1 MFARLEMCM
10 WSEFSKSAAD
20 ANLCSV
26 LRRQL
31 LCQLCRAGSLVNAVR
46 ANRQTCSVV
55 LLFLSRSRNASSTF
69 MEQCFCVSSRRAAED
84 VYRLGVGLAPVT
96 EFDALTFR

>member
-31 LCQLCRAGSLVNAVR
+31 LCQLCRAGSLVYAVR

-55 LLFLSRSRNASSTF
+55 FSSSRSRNTSSTF
-69 MEQCFCVSSRRAAED
+69 MEQCFCVSSPRAAED
-84 VYRLGVGLAPVT
+84 VYRLGAGLAPVT